1 MADNA
6 SSRQP
11 AADLGRRLK
20 PAEREA
26 VFARLSERIVPRTE
40 LSWETPLDLLVAVV
54 LSAQSTDRA
63 VNRITA
69 RLWESCRVPSDY
81 LALGEARLAEHLR
94 TIGLFRNKARAV
106 IGICR
111 LLEERHGGEVPSCR
125 EDLEALPGVGHKTA
139 SVVLNVVFGQPTV
152 AVDTHVF
159 RVAHR
164 LGLARARTPA
174 EVEEQLCRGV
184 PKAYLRDAHHYLILH
199 GRYTC
204 TARRP
209 RCPECP
215 LADLCT
221 YRRKTAAPAAPAVA
235 PST

>member
-1 MADNA
+1 MT
-6 SSRQP
+6 
-11 AADLGRRLK
+11 

-26 VFARLSERIVPRTE
+26 VFARLAERIVPRTE

-69 RLWESCRVPSDY
+69 RLWESCRTPSDY
-81 LALGEARLAEHLR
+81 LALGEERLAEHFR
-94 TIGLFRNKARAV
+94 SIGLFRNKARAV

-111 LLEERHGGEVPSCR
+111 LLLERHGGAVPSRR

-164 LGLARARTPA
+164 LGLARARSPA
-174 EVEEQLCRGV
+174 ETEEQLLRVV
-184 PKAYLRDAHHYLILH
+184 PAAYRRDAHHYLILH

-221 YRRKTAAPAAPAVA
+221 YRRKTAAPAAA